1 MRIENSLRFF
11 LKCLAGFPTED
22 AQRLSAWQLIF
33 VHSKVNG
40 ASYRGEELS
49 QYRWDW
55 PCDTYLQRRA
65 TLSQTSANK
74 TVDDSTTRLG
84 R

>member
-11 LKCLAGFPTED
+11 LKSLTGFPTED

-33 VHSKVNG
+33 LHSKVNG

-55 PCDTYLQRRA
+55 PRETYLQKRA
-65 TLSQTSANK
+65 KLSQRSANQ
-74 TVDDSTTRLG
+74 TVNDSATSLG